1 MASMTRKEFVTL
13 TLTLVGGGT
22 LAAGCGSSGTSGT
35 GGATGSG
42 GSSSGGATGHGGSG
56 AGGSVDAGPSCMDPL
71 PEMQLPD
78 STGHVHAF
86 VVTAALL
93 SSTAAI
99 DLQTGPFPVGSGG
112 HIHMVTLS
120 VANLATLRGGGS
132 VTVMSTMA
140 GTPAHTHMYM
150 LSCKGD

>member
-13 TLTLVGGGT
+13 TLTLVGGGA

-35 GGATGSG
+35 GGAG

-71 PEMQLPD
+71 PEMQLAD
-78 STGHVHAF
+78 STAHVHTF

-93 SSTAAI
+93 TSTSAI

-112 HIHMVTLS
+112 HLHTVTLS
-120 VANLATLRGGGS
+120 AANLATLRGGGS

-140 GTPAHTHMYM
+140 GTPAHSHMYM
-150 LSCKGD
+150 LSCKAD